1 MESSRWCRAKE
12 TAKLMAISNV
22 RLNKNLDS
30 LFNAPD
36 PVIHPQTAAIR
47 KQIVNHRNQDGLL
60 VLVGHFV
67 NIGAIVGSG
76 VDSGEG
82 VLVKAN
88 VRGEIKIVGSSPA
101 P

>member
-1 MESSRWCRAKE
+1 MKRISIGLVLVVSIVFPTSSP
-12 TAKLMAISNV
+12 V
-22 RLNKNLDS
+22 
-30 LFNAPD
+30 NAA
-36 PVIHPQTAAIR
+36 VR

-82 VLVKAN
+82 VLVRAN
-88 VRGEIKIVGSSPA
+88 TKGEIKIVGSSPA